1 MAGLS
6 MHGLCMLV
14 HEHERIQSSS
24 SSVGRS
30 VSQSL
35 AVCMQL
41 AAVLLSLSYLHIDG
55 DAMDLMLRH
64 TVLSLFSL
72 SPSL

>member
-1 MAGLS
+1 
-6 MHGLCMLV
+6 
-14 HEHERIQSSS
+14 
-24 SSVGRS
+24 
-30 VSQSL
+30 
-35 AVCMQL
+35 MQL